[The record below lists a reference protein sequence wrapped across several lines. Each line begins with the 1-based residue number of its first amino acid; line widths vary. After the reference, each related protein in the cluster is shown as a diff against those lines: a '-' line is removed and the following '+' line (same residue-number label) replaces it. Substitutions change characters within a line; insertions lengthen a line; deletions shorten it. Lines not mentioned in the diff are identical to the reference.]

1 MAKKNPT
8 LALSFEQLYSKLEAT
23 IETLEGGNLSLDETL
38 ELYEQG
44 MELAKQCT
52 ALLDNAE
59 LRIQELVPARDA
71 SDDEEALELLD
82 ADDDE

>member
-1 MAKKNPT
+1 MAKKNT
-8 LALSFEQLYSKLEAT
+8 TQALSFEQLYSKLEAT

-44 MELAKQCT
+44 MELAQQCN
-52 ALLDNAE
+52 AMLDSAE
-59 LRIQELVPARDA
+59 LRIQELAPARDT
-71 SDDEEALELLD
+71 SDEKDSLELLD